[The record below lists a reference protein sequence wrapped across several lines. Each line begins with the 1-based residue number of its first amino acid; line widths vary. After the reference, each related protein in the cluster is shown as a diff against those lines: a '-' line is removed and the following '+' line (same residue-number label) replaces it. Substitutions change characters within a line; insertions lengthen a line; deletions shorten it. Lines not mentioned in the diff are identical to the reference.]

1 MDGFDVQK
9 ALADGYTAQEIAD
22 YLGKNKEFGLDVA
35 GLRKSGM
42 NDNDILAGYVSR
54 QTQAQ
59 ATAPGVK
66 AQDPNDPSWL
76 DVPGLALKN
85 APASAW
91 RLAQNLGEAVMHP
104 YDTLKAA
111 ASVPIGLG
119 HKVVRAFTGDEN
131 ARPEEAAAD
140 ALIQY
145 GKDRISN
152 PKQTIA
158 YDLVGALADVSTLFT
173 GGAGGAKALATV
185 GKVARLPA
193 NVVRALE
200 ATNAGLGAAA
210 RATDPLG
217 VVMRTP
223 GAAAD
228 AVNAASRRIGWEPP
242 IQGSVYDAAARRLY
256 EGALGLNTGFT
267 NNGKAR
273 FSPAERRAIVDTGLE
288 EGLPITPGGFNRTRD
303 RINGLNERVDRA
315 IAEADAAG
323 VKVDPERV
331 AREAL
336 WSDARDTLQA
346 KPTPERDTRIFD
358 NSVAEYLDAHGP
370 FSPTADNTTIAGMQK
385 TKKAAYKANEQRY
398 KNNAA
403 PVANGRVEA
412 DMELARQQRLEI
424 GRAIDEAR
432 EQGLLSDKEFAS
444 LHDLN
449 AKEGN
454 LIELRDAM
462 ERSLQ
467 SAAKKPLIPALLSG
481 ALGAASGDL
490 STGIA
495 LGGAWQGMKSPWF
508 RSQAALRLH
517 NLGQTGLPSN
527 LHTPA
532 WALQHYMASQP
543 AIQKWY
549 QSPDGYGGLIG
560 EMERGR

>member
-1 MDGFDVQK
+1 MATREEMLAEAYKRGILPDDMK
-9 ALADGYTAQEIAD
+9 AQYEEAMRR
-22 YLGKNKEFGLDVA
+22 GLV
-35 GLRKSGM
+35 GG
-42 NDNDILAGYVSR
+42 G
-54 QTQAQ
+54 
-59 ATAPGVK
+59 TAPGVK

-91 RLAQNLGEAVMHP
+91 RLAQNLGDAVMHP

-158 YDLVGALADVSTLFT
+158 YDPVGALADISTVLT
-173 GGAGGAKALATV
+173 GGAGGAKALATA
-185 GKVARLPA
+185 GRVARLPA

-223 GAAAD
+223 GVAAD

-242 IQGSVYDAAARRLY
+242 IRGSVYDAAARRIY
-256 EGALGLNTGFT
+256 EGALGLNSGFSD
-267 NNGKAR
+267 GSKAR
-273 FSPAERRAIVDTGLE
+273 YSPAERAAIVNAGLE
-288 EGLPITPGGFNRTRD
+288 EGLPITPGGYNRARG
-303 RINGLNERVDRA
+303 RINEINERIDNA
-315 IAEADAAG
+315 IADADAGG
-323 VKVDPERV
+323 VTVDPYRV
-331 AREAL
+331 AMGTML
-336 WSDARDTLQA
+336 SDARQTVQDL
-346 KPTPERDTRIFD
+346 PTERPLNVFSNTV
-358 NSVAEYLDAHGP
+358 NGYLDFHG
-370 FSPTADNTTIAGMQK
+370 ADHTNIANMQRG
-385 TKKAAYKANEQRY
+385 KKAIYRNRENTY
-398 KNNAA
+398 KNSAQAQHNAA
-403 PVANGRVEA
+403 IEA
-412 DMELARQQRLEI
+412 EKEIARQQRLEI
-424 GRAIDEAR
+424 GRAVDAAH
-432 EQGLLSDKEFAS
+432 EQGLLKDKDWTS
-444 LHDLN
+444 IHNLN
-449 AKEGN
+449 ENEGN
-454 LIELRDAM
+454 LIALRDAM

-467 SAAKKPLIPALLSG
+467 SAAKKPLVPAFMSG
-481 ALGAASGDL
+481 VFASALNGDIGAGVALAS
-490 STGIA
+490 A
-495 LGGAWQGMKSPWF
+495 MQAMKSPWF

-543 AIQKWY
+543 AIQSWY

-560 EMERGR
+560 EMDRNR